1 MKYLRRV
8 SEMTDFD
15 EYFDIKSDPNAIL
28 WSGFATAPDKEKLK
42 LHFQKLITNENVYLF
57 FLVDRETNEVVGYDQ
72 MVKIN
77 ENTVESAGHSIKT
90 QYARQGFGNL
100 LLRLVVAKAKELQF
114 KSIIGWIS
122 ENNIGSIRNFINSGF
137 VRTDEPYRMVR
148 LEALG
153 REDRFFM
160 YERTV

>member
-8 SEMTDFD
+8 TEMTDFD

-42 LHFQKLITNENVYLF
+42 SHFQKLITNENVYLF
-57 FLVDRETNEVVGYDQ
+57 FLVDSETNEVVGYDQ
-72 MVKIN
+72 MVKVD

-100 LLRLVVAKAKELQF
+100 LFRLLVKEAEDLKF
-114 KSIIGWIS
+114 KRFIGWIS
-122 ENNIGSIRNFINSGF
+122 ENNIGSIKNVENSGF
-137 VRTDEPYRMVR
+137 VRTNEPCRVVR

-160 YERTV
+160 YERIV